1 MPGRRTL
8 KQAGTLKERLVAEVE
23 RLREQAKSL
32 PPGPDRGALELN
44 AQQAETGLHMMDWLR
59 SPGGVTPSA

>member
-8 KQAGTLKERLVAEVE
+8 NQAGTLKERLVAEVE

-32 PPGPDRGALELN
+32 PPDPDREALELK

-59 SPGGVTPSA
+59 SAGLQAPE